1 MGNPMRNLSI
11 IIVALLALAMSFGAR
26 AEPMEFSYLFYG
38 KGNEQ
43 PWARTAVLTVT
54 FDGTVQADF
63 DTVTINSI
71 SSAVLTRPGLPD
83 YTFAPIE
90 PGDIQ
95 TFPPDGT
102 PVVSFSGSTLN
113 FNVCPNGFKIDTG
126 GTPAAD
132 SCDYKTDSGFG
143 MFFPATNAM
152 GDIAFAA
159 DDTVPTNCPSNPGC
173 PVTDDPMDIIWWELD
188 SDSDGDGVLDTQDT
202 CPDVFNEFQLDSDGD
217 GAGDACEIGD
227 TQTFGDTTRP
237 IPATAFND
245 IPTSC
250 VINGWLV
257 FDCDNAIIEGEDG
270 AGDNA
275 LRFDPA
281 NANKSHF
288 NFLTWEQYP
297 HADGRFLGDY
307 LDAEV
312 TALRFRARHGGGSE
326 DLVLRVMVAD
336 SFDDGG
342 ADFAISTNSVTI
354 PVGSGWT
361 DYEISLDKA
370 DLVTGTR
377 LFGDPGPGPS
387 RRTVD
392 DILGN
397 VAQFSLRHDP
407 TGAGPGTPAPT
418 DSVLEIDDIELEGS
432 GSTGPALLLLLIV
445 AAYRRSRM
453 AEQATAD

>member
-1 MGNPMRNLSI
+1 MRNRIAFFAVLF
-11 IIVALLALAMSFGAR
+11 LLATPFGAG
-26 AEPMEFSYLFYG
+26 AETMELSYLFYG
-38 KGNEQ
+38 KGDEQ

-63 DTVTINSI
+63 DTVMINSV
-71 SSAVLTRPGLPD
+71 SSATLTRPGLPD
-83 YTFAPIE
+83 YTFAIDADTE
-90 PGDIQ
+90 FGSLTPGGS
-95 TFPPDGT
+95 PL
-102 PVVSFSGSTLN
+102 VSFSGSTLD
-113 FNVCPNGFKIDTG
+113 FIVCPNGFTLDSDGING
-126 GTPAAD
+126 LD
-132 SCDYKTDSGFG
+132 SCAHKTESGFG
-143 MFFPATNAM
+143 MFFPATAAM

-159 DDTVPTNCPSNPGC
+159 DDTRPTLCPDNVGC
-173 PVTDDPMDIIWWELD
+173 PVTDDPMDIIWWRLD
-188 SDSDGDGVLDTQDT
+188 SDSDGDGFLDMQDN
-202 CPDVFNEFQLDSDGD
+202 CPDVTNAFQFDSDGD
-217 GAGDACEIGD
+217 GAGDSCEIGD

-237 IPATAFND
+237 IAATAFND

-257 FDCDNAIIEGEDG
+257 FDCDTAIIQGEAGD
-270 AGDNA
+270 GDNA

-281 NANKSHF
+281 NAFNSHF
-288 NFLTWEQYP
+288 NFLTWEEYP

-326 DLVLRVMVAD
+326 PLVLRVMVAD

-342 ADFAISTNSVTI
+342 ADFAISADSVTI
-354 PVGSGWT
+354 PVGSDWT
-361 DYEISLDKA
+361 DYEISLEKD

-377 LFGDPGPGPS
+377 LFGDPGGPGPS

-392 DILGN
+392 EILGS

-418 DSVLEIDDIELEGS
+418 DSVLEIDDIELEGA
-432 GSTGPALLLLLIV
+432 GSTGPAMLLLLVV
-445 AAYRRSRM
+445 AAYRRSRRLRH
-453 AEQATAD
+453 